1 MNIYKTHDCG
11 ELRSIDLGKEVKIAG
26 WLHSKRD
33 HGGLL
38 FLDIRDFSGLV
49 QAVVDEQS
57 PVSIEEAS
65 HIKLESVLLIEGK
78 VAQRA
83 PETINPKLDT
93 GEIEIR
99 ITKLTIESAAQQIPF
114 QVNESKD
121 NFPEDLRLK
130 YRYLDLRHAEVKN
143 NILLR
148 SQVISYLRHAMEE
161 RGFIDIQ
168 TPILTAS
175 SPEGARDFLVPSR
188 KFPGK
193 FYALPQA
200 PQQFK
205 QLLMVAGFPKYYQ
218 IAPCFR
224 DEDGRADR
232 VLEFYQLDMEM
243 SFVTQEDIFAVM
255 EPIIQGVFKQFSKRK
270 VTDLPFPRIDYRTA
284 MLKYGTDK
292 PDLRNPIEITEV
304 AEVFAGSEFSIFA
317 KNVANGMVV
326 RAIPAPQCGD
336 KPRSFF
342 DKMIEFAIA
351 EGAKGLGYINFDA
364 QGEAKGPIAKFLTPE
379 RLAKLQ
385 SLTGVGKGDAVFF
398 SSAKAEDAAKI
409 AGKVRSKL
417 GQDLQLIKRDEYRFC
432 WIVDFPFFEIN
443 EETGKL
449 DFCHNPFSMPQGGM
463 EALNQTK
470 DPLDLLAYQYDIVC
484 NGYEMASGGI
494 RNHQPEIMY
503 KVFSMVGYDQAEVNR
518 RFSGMINAFQYGAP
532 PHGGCA
538 PGVDR
543 IVMLLLDEPNLREVI
558 PFPANGKGMDLMMG
572 APSYIDLKQLR
583 ELHIQ
588 LDKKAEAEQRAE
600 LQAQTAAVA
609 PLSTQSDNL

>member
-1 MNIYKTHDCG
+1 MNLYRTHECG
-11 ELRSIDLGKEVKIAG
+11 VLRADDLGKDVKIAG

-38 FLDIRDFSGLV
+38 FLDIRDFSGVV

-57 PVSIEEAS
+57 SISIEEVS

-78 VAQRA
+78 VAQRSA
-83 PETINPKLDT
+83 DTINPKIAT

-99 ITKLTIESAAQQIPF
+99 ITKLTVESVAQQIPF
-114 QVNESKD
+114 QVNDTKD
-121 NFPEDLRLK
+121 NYPEDLRLK
-130 YRYLDLRHAEVKN
+130 YRYLDLRREEVKN
-143 NILLR
+143 NIVLR
-148 SQVISYLRHAMEE
+148 SRVIAYLRQQMEAQ
-161 RGFIDIQ
+161 GFLDIQ
-168 TPILTAS
+168 TPILTVS

-255 EPIIQGVFKQFSKRK
+255 EPIVRGVFTNFSQRK
-270 VTDLPFPRIDYRTA
+270 VTDTPFPRIDYRTA

-292 PDLRNPIEITEV
+292 PDLRNPLEICEV
-304 AEVFAGSEFSIFA
+304 AEVFAGSDFSIFA
-317 KNVANGMVV
+317 KNVDAGMVV
-326 RAIPAPQCGD
+326 RAIPAPQCGS

-364 QGEAKGPIAKFLTPE
+364 QGEAKGPIAKFLSPD
-379 RLAKLQ
+379 RIAKLQ
-385 SLTGVGKGDAVFF
+385 ELTGMGNNDAVFF
-398 SSAKAEDAAKI
+398 SSAKANDAAKI

-417 GQDLQLIKRDEYRFC
+417 GQDLDLIAKDEYCLC
-432 WIVDFPFFEIN
+432 WIVNFPFFEIN

-463 EALNQTK
+463 EALLNTK
-470 DPLDLLAYQYDIVC
+470 DPLDISAYQYDIVC

-494 RNHQPEIMY
+494 RNHQLEVMY
-503 KVFSMVGYDQAEVNR
+503 KVFAMVGYDKEEVNK
-518 RFSGMINAFQYGAP
+518 RFSGVVNAFQYGAP

-538 PGVDR
+538 PGIDR
-543 IVMLLLDEPNLREVI
+543 MVMLLLDEPNLREVI
-558 PFPANGKGMDLMMG
+558 PFPANGKGMDLMMN
-572 APSYIDLKQLR
+572 APSYIDIKQLR
-583 ELHIQ
+583 ELHIR
-588 LDKKAEAEQRAE
+588 LDAKAEE
-600 LQAQTAAVA
+600 LKN
-609 PLSTQSDNL
+609 SDLNGEISDIH